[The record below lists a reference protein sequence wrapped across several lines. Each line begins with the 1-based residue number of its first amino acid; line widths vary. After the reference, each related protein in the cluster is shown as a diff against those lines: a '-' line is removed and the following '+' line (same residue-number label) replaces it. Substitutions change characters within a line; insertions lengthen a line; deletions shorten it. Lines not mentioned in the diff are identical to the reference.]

1 MQLYSIFEQV
11 TGIIVATMAST
22 GFWTYIQNRSK
33 KAKLNES
40 LMMGLAYYRI
50 IQTGFTY
57 IERGWITKDEY
68 DDFYMHL
75 YVPYKAFGGAGLCDR
90 IFKDVDSLPIIGGEP
105 PKENKDGQGKEPN
118 SKEPTL

>member
-1 MQLYSIFEQV
+1 MQLDAIFEQV
-11 TGIIVATMAST
+11 TGIIIATMAST

-50 IQTGFTY
+50 VQTGFTY

-68 DDFYMHL
+68 DDFYNHL
-75 YVPYKAFGGAGLCDR
+75 YIPYKAFGGVGLSDR
-90 IFKDVDSLPIIGGEP
+90 IFKDVDSLPIIGVEP
-105 PKENKDGQGKEPN
+105 PKENKDGPGKESN
-118 SKEPTL
+118 SEEPTL

>member
-1 MQLYSIFEQV
+1 MELYSLVELA
-11 TGIIVATMAST
+11 TAIIVATMAST

-33 KAKLNES
+33 KTKLNES

-50 IQTGFTY
+50 VQTGFTY

-75 YVPYKAFGGAGLCDR
+75 YMPYKAFGGAGLSDR
-90 IFKDVDSLPIIGGEP
+90 IFKDVDSLPIIGMEP
-105 PKENKDGQGKEPN
+105 LKENKDGSGQESN
-118 SKEPTL
+118 SEESAL

>member
-1 MQLYSIFEQV
+1 MQLDSIFEQV
-11 TGIIVATMAST
+11 AGIIIATMAST

-50 IQTGFTY
+50 VQTGFTY

-68 DDFYMHL
+68 DDFYIHL
-75 YVPYKAFGGAGLCDR
+75 YMPYKAFGGEGLSDR
-90 IFKDVDSLPIIGGEP
+90 IFKDVDSLPIIGGETA
-105 PKENKDGQGKEPN
+105 KENKDGPGKESN
-118 SKEPTL
+118 SEESTL